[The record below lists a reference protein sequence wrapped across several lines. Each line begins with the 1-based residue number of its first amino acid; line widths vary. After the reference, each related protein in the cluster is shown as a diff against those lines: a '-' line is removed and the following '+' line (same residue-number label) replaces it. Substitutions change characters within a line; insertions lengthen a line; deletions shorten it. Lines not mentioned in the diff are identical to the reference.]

1 MAEELKYWKSL
12 HGLYSK
18 DASGDVKSDEFPAGV
33 TDKFNSGSLSGM
45 SRKQFLALLA
55 ASAAFTAAGCRS
67 YRDKGEIVPYTKKP
81 EEVTPGVPNY
91 YASTCTGC
99 SQSCGI
105 LIKTREGRPIK
116 VDGNPDHPI
125 NRGKICAKGQAG
137 ILNLYDPGRLRRP
150 QYGGASQNQGALSWD
165 KADPEIIKQLNN
177 AVRSGKEIALIM
189 RGIHSPTTKKALEE
203 FTKTFRTA
211 KIYSYELFNEEN
223 RRRAWKKCYG
233 TGELPAIDWKT
244 ARIILAIE
252 ADILG
257 TEGTVLE
264 QIREYANNRNISK
277 TEEFSRLYCLEA
289 AMSLTGAN
297 ADERLRLRP
306 EAYLEFVLV
315 LKNELE
321 NARPDASVN
330 DRGDIAEF
338 ASKYSLP
345 ADVLKRLVQDLK
357 THKGSALIYAGDL
370 LPEDVH
376 TAVNAVNELLGARAL
391 YKKQTAPQI
400 AALTPAAEIESLTAR
415 MKSGEIGVVIHF
427 DSNPLYHFPKTLEY
441 EKALH
446 AVPFSIGLTETENET
461 SLHCTMVLPINH
473 DFESWGDFKIRT
485 GILSLQQ
492 PVIEPLYDS
501 RQKESALLAWTGGTY
516 SENIYHEY
524 LKNRWK
530 TEVYPAV
537 KAETDFQTFWYSSL
551 HDGVIE
557 FAEQTALLPALRQQA
572 VQAAPVLPE
581 IDAYAVVL
589 TESYYIGDG
598 RFAGNGWLQEL
609 PHPISKIVWDN
620 YAAVSVRTAHELG
633 VQNNDLMRV
642 HLQTAFATLPVF
654 VQPGQADGT
663 VSIALGYGRT
673 NAGPVGSNV
682 GFDVNIY
689 PPALL
694 SGTRVFSGAKISK
707 AAGSYSLA
715 STQEHHALDDEFLR
729 DIQFKRN
736 IIREGTVEEYRR
748 NPSFLHEEKKELT
761 NIAKEFEYRG
771 VKWAM
776 SIDLNKCVGCNACV
790 AGCNVENNIPVVG
803 KEQAAKGREMQWIR
817 IDRYYS
823 GTDEAPRISYQPMLC
838 QHCDNAPCENVCPV
852 VATNHSPDGLNQMVY
867 NRCVGTKYCSNNC
880 PYKVRRFNFFNWRDN
895 FANGYYEQESAALA
909 ANPEVTVRSRG
920 VMEKCTFCVQRI
932 MEARQHAA
940 EQGRELHG
948 NDVKTACQEACP
960 ATAIVFGDMHDP
972 DSEISKLR
980 AHTLGY
986 HVLEET
992 NVRPNVTY
1000 IAKLRNILA

>member
-1 MAEELKYWKSL
+1 MAEQPKYWRSL
-12 HGLYSK
+12 REIHSK
-18 DASGDVKSDEFPAGV
+18 GTASSAKADEFPAGV
-33 TDKFNSGSLSGM
+33 TDEFDSGGLSGM
-45 SRKQFLALLA
+45 SRKQFLGLLA

-81 EEVTPGVPNY
+81 EEITPGVPNY

-99 SQSCGI
+99 SQSCGA

-125 NRGKICAKGQAG
+125 NRGKICAKGQAS

-150 QYGGASQNQGALSWD
+150 QHGSGGEQQDALSWD
-165 KADPEIIKQLNN
+165 KADAEIVKQLGV
-177 AVRSGKEIALIM
+177 AVRNGKEIALIAG
-189 RGIHSPTTKKALEE
+189 GIQSPTTKKVLED
-203 FTKTFRTA
+203 FAQTFRTA
-211 KIYSYELFNEEN
+211 KFYSYELFNNEN
-223 RRRAWKKCYG
+223 RRRAWEACYG
-233 TGELPAIDWKT
+233 TREYPAIDWKT
-244 ARIILAIE
+244 AKFVLAIE

-264 QIREYANNRNISK
+264 QIREYAENRDISK
-277 TEEFSRLYCLEA
+277 TADFNRLYCVES

-297 ADERLRLRP
+297 ADERMRLRP
-306 EAYLEFVLV
+306 DAYLEFVLV

-321 NARPDASVN
+321 LPGGGIKN
-330 DRGDIAEF
+330 F
-338 ASKYSLP
+338 ASKYSLS
-345 ADVLKRLVQDLK
+345 AVVLERLVRDLK
-357 THKGSALIYAGDL
+357 THKGASLVYAGDL

-376 TAVNAVNELLGARAL
+376 AAVNAVNELLGARAL
-391 YKKQTAPQI
+391 YKNQRAAEI
-400 AALTPAAEIESLTAR
+400 AALTPVQEIEKLTAR
-415 MKSGEIGVVIHF
+415 MKAGEIGAVIHF
-427 DSNPLYHFPKTLEY
+427 DSNPAYRFPKSLEY
-441 EKALH
+441 EKSLQ
-446 AVPFSIGLTETENET
+446 AVPFSIALTEAENET
-461 SLHCTMVLPINH
+461 SRLCTMALPINH

-485 GILSLQQ
+485 CILSLQQ

-501 RQKESALLAWTGGTY
+501 RQKESILLAWAGGKY
-516 SENIYHEY
+516 SENLYHEY

-530 TEVYPAV
+530 TEVYPAA
-537 KAETDFQTFWYSSL
+537 KTETDFQSFWYSSL

-557 FAEQTALLPALRQQA
+557 FAEPAALLPAFRQQT
-572 VQAAPVLPE
+572 VKPLPPPPE
-581 IDAYAVVL
+581 IDSYTVVL
-589 TESYYIGDG
+589 TESYYTGDG

-620 YAAVSVRTAHELG
+620 YAAVSARTAHELG
-633 VQNNDLMRV
+633 VQNNDLISIR
-642 HLQTAFATLPVF
+642 LQSARTTLPVF
-654 VQPGQADGT
+654 VQPGQADGA

-673 NAGPVGSNV
+673 NAGPVGSQV
-682 GFDVNIY
+682 GFDANIY
-689 PPALL
+689 PAALL

-707 AAGSYSLA
+707 SEGSYMLA
-715 STQEHHALDDEFLR
+715 STQEHHSLDDEFLR
-729 DIQFKRN
+729 DLQFKRN
-736 IIREGTVEEYRR
+736 IIREGTLEEYER
-748 NPSFLHEEKKELT
+748 NPNFLHEEKKELT

-823 GTDEAPRISYQPMLC
+823 GTEEAPLLSHQPMLC

-852 VATNHSPDGLNQMVY
+852 AATNHSPDGLNQMVY

-895 FANGYYEQESAALA
+895 FASGYYEQESAVLA
-909 ANPEVTVRSRG
+909 ENPEVTVRSRG

-972 DSEISKLR
+972 NSDVSKLR
-980 AHTLGY
+980 AHALGY

-1000 IAKLRNILA
+1000 IAKLRNIQS

>member
-1 MAEELKYWKSL
+1 MAEESKYWKSL
-12 HGLYSK
+12 HRLYSQGAGG
-18 DASGDVKSDEFPAGV
+18 DAKADEFLPGVPDEFKSD
-33 TDKFNSGSLSGM
+33 SLSGM

-55 ASAAFTAAGCRS
+55 ASAAFTTAGCRS

-105 LIKTREGRPIK
+105 LIKTREGRPVK

-125 NRGKICAKGQAG
+125 NRGKICAKGQAS
-137 ILNLYDPGRLRRP
+137 ILNLYDPSRLRRP
-150 QYGGASQNQGALSWD
+150 QYGGSQIQVELSWD
-165 KADPEIIKQLNN
+165 KADAEIVKQLSDAAAN
-177 AVRSGKEIALIM
+177 GKEIALITH
-189 RGIHSPTTKKALEE
+189 GIHSPTTKNTLED
-203 FTKTFRTA
+203 FTKTYRTA
-211 KIYSYELFNEEN
+211 KLYSYELFNDEN
-223 RRRAWKKCYG
+223 RRRAWEACYG
-233 TGELPAIDWKT
+233 TREFPAIDWKK
-244 ARIILAIE
+244 AKYILAIE

-257 TEGTVLE
+257 TEGMVLE
-264 QIREYANNRNISK
+264 QIREYADNRDILK
-277 TEEFSRLYCLEA
+277 TAEFSRLYCIEST
-289 AMSLTGAN
+289 MSLTGAN
-297 ADERLRLRP
+297 ADYRLRLRAD
-306 EAYLEFVLV
+306 AYLEFALA

-321 NARPDASVN
+321 PGMTDGAV
-330 DRGDIAEF
+330 GHIAEF
-338 ASKYSLP
+338 AVKYSLS
-345 ADVLKRLVQDLK
+345 ADVLERLVHDLK
-357 THKGSALIYAGDL
+357 IHKGASLVYAGDL
-370 LPEDVH
+370 LPEEVH
-376 TAVNAVNELLGARAL
+376 AAVNEVNELLGARVL
-391 YKKQTAPQI
+391 YKNQPAEEI
-400 AALTPAAEIESLTAR
+400 VRLTPASEIENLTAR
-415 MKSGEIGVVIHF
+415 MKAGKVGVVIHF
-427 DSNPLYHFPKTLEY
+427 DSNPAYHFPKSLEY

-446 AVPFSIGLTETENET
+446 AVPFSIGLTEAENET
-461 SLHCTMVLPINH
+461 SAHCTISLPVNH

-501 RQKESALLAWTGGTY
+501 RQKESILLVWAGGKY
-516 SENIYHEY
+516 SEHIYHEY

-530 TEVYPAV
+530 TEVYPAA
-537 KAETDFQTFWYSSL
+537 KTKIDFQTFWYSSL
-551 HDGVIE
+551 HDGAIE
-557 FAEQTALLPALRQQA
+557 FAEPVQMLPAFGRQA
-572 VQAAPVLPE
+572 VKPVPSE
-581 IDAYAVVL
+581 IDAYTIVL

-620 YAAVSVRTAHELG
+620 YAAVSTRTARELG
-633 VQNNDLMRV
+633 LQNNDLITIGLAGASAMM
-642 HLQTAFATLPVF
+642 PVF

-663 VSIALGYGRT
+663 ISIALGYGRT
-673 NAGPVGSNV
+673 NAGPVGSNA
-682 GFDVNIY
+682 GFDAKLY
-689 PPALL
+689 PQALL

-707 AAGSYSLA
+707 ISGSYELA

-736 IIREGTVEEYRR
+736 IIREGTLEEYSR
-748 NPSFLHEEKKELT
+748 NPNFLREGEKELT
-761 NIAKEFEYRG
+761 NIAKEFEYSG

-823 GTDEAPRISYQPMLC
+823 GTDEAPLLSHQPMLC

-852 VATNHSPDGLNQMVY
+852 SATNHSPDGLNQMVY

-895 FANGYYEQESAALA
+895 FANGFYEQESAVLA
-909 ANPEVTVRSRG
+909 ENPEVTVRSRG

-932 MEARQHAA
+932 MEARQYAA

-948 NDVKTACQEACP
+948 SDVKTACQEACP
-960 ATAIVFGDMHDP
+960 ATAIIFGDMHDP
-972 DSEISKLR
+972 NSEVSKMR
-980 AHTLGY
+980 THGLGY

-992 NVRPNVTY
+992 NARPNITY
-1000 IAKLRNILA
+1000 IAKLRNISA

>member
-1 MAEELKYWKSL
+1 MAEQPKYWRSL
-12 HGLYSK
+12 REIHSK
-18 DASGDVKSDEFPAGV
+18 GTASSAKADELSAGV
-33 TDKFNSGSLSGM
+33 TDEFDSGGLSGM
-45 SRKQFLALLA
+45 SRKQFLGLLA

-99 SQSCGI
+99 SQSCGV

-150 QYGGASQNQGALSWD
+150 QHGSGGEQQDALSWD
-165 KADPEIIKQLNN
+165 KADAEIVKQLGD
-177 AVRSGKEIALIM
+177 AVRNGKEIALIAG
-189 RGIHSPTTKKALEE
+189 GIHSPTTKKVLED
-203 FTKTFRTA
+203 FTQTFRTA
-211 KIYSYELFNEEN
+211 KFYSYELFNNEN
-223 RRRAWKKCYG
+223 RRRAWETCYG
-233 TGELPAIDWKT
+233 TRELPAIDWKT
-244 ARIILAIE
+244 AKFVLAIE

-264 QIREYANNRNISK
+264 QIREYAENRDISK
-277 TEEFSRLYCLEA
+277 TADFNRLYCVES

-297 ADERLRLRP
+297 ADERMRLRP
-306 EAYLEFVLV
+306 DAYLEFLLV

-321 NARPDASVN
+321 LPGGGIKN
-330 DRGDIAEF
+330 F
-338 ASKYSLP
+338 ASKYSLS
-345 ADVLKRLVQDLK
+345 AGVLERLVRDLK
-357 THKGSALIYAGDL
+357 THKGVSLVYAGDL

-376 TAVNAVNELLGARAL
+376 AAVNAVNELLGARAL
-391 YKKQTAPQI
+391 YKNQRAAEN
-400 AALTPAAEIESLTAR
+400 AALTPVQEMEKLTAR
-415 MKSGEIGVVIHF
+415 MKAGEIGAVIHF
-427 DSNPLYHFPKTLEY
+427 DSNPAYHFPKSLEY
-441 EKALH
+441 EKSLH
-446 AVPFSIGLTETENET
+446 AVPFSIALTEAENET
-461 SLHCTMVLPINH
+461 SRLCTMTLPINH

-501 RQKESALLAWTGGTY
+501 RQKESILLAWAGGKY
-516 SENIYHEY
+516 SEHLYHEY

-530 TEVYPAV
+530 TEVYPAA

-557 FAEQTALLPALRQQA
+557 FAEPAALLPAFKQQT
-572 VQAAPVLPE
+572 VKPLPPPPE
-581 IDAYAVVL
+581 IDSYTVVL
-589 TESYYIGDG
+589 TESYYTGDG

-633 VQNNDLMRV
+633 VQNNDLISIR
-642 HLQTAFATLPVF
+642 LRSASTTLPVF
-654 VQPGQADGT
+654 VQPGQADGA

-673 NAGPVGSNV
+673 NAGPVGSHV

-689 PPALL
+689 PAALL
-694 SGTRVFSGAKISK
+694 SGTRVFSGTKISK
-707 AAGSYSLA
+707 AGGSYMLA
-715 STQEHHALDDEFLR
+715 STQEHHSLDDEFLR
-729 DIQFKRN
+729 DLQFKRK
-736 IIREGTVEEYRR
+736 IIREGTLEEYER
-748 NPSFLHEEKKELT
+748 NPNFLHEEKKELT

-823 GTDEAPRISYQPMLC
+823 GTEEAPLLSYQPMLC

-852 VATNHSPDGLNQMVY
+852 AATNHSPDGLNQMVY

-895 FANGYYEQESAALA
+895 FSSGYYEQESAVLA
-909 ANPEVTVRSRG
+909 ENPEVTVRSRG

-972 DSEISKLR
+972 NSDVSKLR
-980 AHTLGY
+980 AHALGY

-1000 IAKLRNILA
+1000 IAKLRNIQS